1 MAVRGFSPPLKEGG
15 HGTPTPRNRSPQE
28 AQVHP
33 YREEKGG
40 WGVKKGEKCI
50 QRGHFPILERVL
62 VFDSKNSACRLQ
74 KREGWKGVKEGR
86 GEVRRLKLQGL
97 LMGEGAPFLGNRG
110 TGRLSVN
117 SWRGWDDGP

>member
-1 MAVRGFSPPLKEGG
+1 MVSA
-15 HGTPTPRNRSPQE
+15 
-28 AQVHP
+28 A

-62 VFDSKNSACRLQ
+62 VFDSQNSACRLQ
-74 KREGWKGVKEGR
+74 KRERWKGVKEGR

-97 LMGEGAPFLGNRG
+97 LMGGGAPFPVGAARPSSAEALLRPA
-110 TGRLSVN
+110 V
-117 SWRGWDDGP
+117 